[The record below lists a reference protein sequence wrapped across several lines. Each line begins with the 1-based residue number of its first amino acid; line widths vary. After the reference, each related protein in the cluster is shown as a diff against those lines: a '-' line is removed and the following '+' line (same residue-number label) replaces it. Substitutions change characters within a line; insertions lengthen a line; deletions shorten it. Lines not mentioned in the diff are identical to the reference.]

1 MAQDWGGKYK
11 VKWLKWFRYSANMF
25 LLVLV
30 YVIHCEYLLYK
41 LSKNFVGLVL
51 QTICERRS
59 MKFGAVVKD
68 NMAEQCRKFNR
79 ISTTG
84 CPLP

>member
-1 MAQDWGGKYK
+1 
-11 VKWLKWFRYSANMF
+11 MF

-68 NMAEQCRKFNR
+68 NMAEQCRKLIEFR
-79 ISTTG
+79 
-84 CPLP
+84 PLGAHYRSVHLLVSII